1 MVAFT
6 PKGGC
11 PLKLACRWL
20 GDAADFVAFTPKG
33 GCPLKL
39 VAIPKIARR
48 WRRVAFT
55 PKGGCPLKLERC
67 IVHLLF
73 PPNGSIHPQGW
84 VPIETVGCSV
94 RVGTGSGSV
103 AFTPKGGCPLKPK
116 SQRAFVR
123 NRADE

>member
-1 MVAFT
+1 M
-6 PKGGC
+6 
-11 PLKLACRWL
+11 
-20 GDAADFVAFTPKG
+20 
-33 GCPLKL
+33 KL

-84 VPIETVGCSV
+84 VPIETFGLW
-94 RVGTGSGSV
+94 GILMLGGSV
-103 AFTPKGGCPLKPK
+103 AFTPKGGCPLKHLVFRHLYEVTDGVAFTPK
-116 SQRAFVR
+116 GGCPLKQVYFEVPPTPHWSW
-123 NRADE
+123 